1 MFDFIVA
8 CLNLFK
14 VGAFLNCGLNLLHD
28 LIEEGKNEFANN
40 CYLVSGFQMSVWF
53 RKFNSFSSRVK
64 GSKQSYK

>member
-1 MFDFIVA
+1 MFDIIVA

-40 CYLVSGFQMSVWF
+40 CYLVSGFQMSV
-53 RKFNSFSSRVK
+53 
-64 GSKQSYK
+64 